1 MHGKAIQIVSF
12 DNPYPPNFGGVID
25 VFYKIKALNELG
37 VKVYLHAYYDDR
49 TDISGLKPYC
59 ENITLYKRNKSF
71 MNFFS
76 LLPYAI
82 NTRFSENLIKNLKR
96 NVAPILFETIKTTS
110 VLKKSDFNHKIAVR
124 CHNIEH
130 NYSWGLFKSETSILK
145 KLAYLIEGTKFKICE
160 PILKKADLLFSLSEY
175 EYNYYNKTFENKSV
189 FLPVFQE
196 NTKLEGEEGFGKYA
210 LYHGDL
216 TTPDNIKSA
225 LFIIDVFKEL
235 NQSLIIAS
243 SISNNQIINEVNNY
257 KNISFKLIN
266 KQTELELL
274 IKNAHVN
281 TLFSFQRSG
290 TKLKVFNALYKGKH
304 CIVNNKMIDDLSIL
318 QLCEVAESKAE
329 YKISVNKLFETKYI
343 KTDNRINVLKKYH
356 AYIIAKQLIQAMF

>member
-71 MNFFS
+71 LNFFS
-76 LLPYAI
+76 FLPYAL
-82 NTRFSENLIKNLKR
+82 NTRFSEDLISNLKE
-96 NVAPILFETIKTTS
+96 NIAPILFETIKTTS
-110 VLKKSDFNHKIAVR
+110 ILKKSIFNHKIAVR

-130 NYSWGLFKSETSILK
+130 NYSWGLFKSETSVVK
-145 KLAYLIEGTKFKICE
+145 KLAYLIEGSKFKIYE
-160 PILKKADLLFSLSEY
+160 PILKKADLLFSLSKHEHS
-175 EYNYYNKTFENKSV
+175 YYNTNFKNKSI

-196 NTKLEGEEGFGKYA
+196 NTKVEGEEGFGEYA

-216 TTPDNIKSA
+216 TISDNIKSA
-225 LFIIDVFKEL
+225 FFIIDVFKEL
-235 NQSLIIAS
+235 NKPLIIAS
-243 SISNNQIINEVNNY
+243 SISNQLLINEVNNY

-266 KQTELELL
+266 IQAELDVL

-281 TLFSFQRSG
+281 TLFSFQESG
-290 TKLKVFNALYKGKH
+290 TKLKVFNALFKGRH
-304 CIVNNKMIDDLSIL
+304 CVINNKMIDDLNIIE
-318 QLCEVAESKAE
+318 LCEVAESKAE
-329 YKISVNKLFETKYI
+329 YKTLVNKLFETKYI

-356 AYIIAKQLIQAMF
+356 AYIVAKQLVQDML